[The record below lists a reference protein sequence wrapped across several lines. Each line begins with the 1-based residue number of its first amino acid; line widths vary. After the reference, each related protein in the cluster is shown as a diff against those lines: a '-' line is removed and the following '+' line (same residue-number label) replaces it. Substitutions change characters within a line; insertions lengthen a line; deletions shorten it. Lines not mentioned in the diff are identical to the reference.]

1 MPKLLP
7 IKSLFFLLTILLP
20 IFPAIGAD
28 RSTLFNTDWKFIHAD
43 PKGAES
49 PTFSDTTWR
58 TLNLPHDWSI
68 EGPFDQKWASCTAYL
83 PAGIG
88 WYRKSFTVPTDQSDK
103 HISIY
108 FEGIYEHS
116 QVWLNGY
123 LLGSRPWGY
132 ASFEYDLTPYLK
144 FGDAPNVIAVRV
156 DRSSIADTRWYPGAG
171 IYRNVF
177 LITTDKIHIPT
188 NGTYIT
194 THGSDIQIQTTVQD
208 SQTGL
213 AGAPRPSADLVT
225 ILHDAAGKELARSSQ
240 NAISPGASQTITQNL
255 TANNPHLWSLSDPYL
270 YEIESDIELNGK
282 IVDVTHTP
290 IGIRTIRFDP
300 DQGFFLNDHPTKI
313 KGVCLH
319 QDIGAL
325 GVAVPVKI
333 WEHRLELLKQLGCN
347 AIRTSHNPPSPEF
360 LDLCD
365 RMGFLVMDEAFDE
378 WTRGK
383 KKWTNGHNQGQFS
396 TDGYWQVFA
405 RWSDIDLADM
415 IRRDRNHPS
424 IILWS
429 IGNEIDYPNDAY
441 PPNSPELPP
450 IAERLVKVVKS
461 LDTTRPV
468 TAACAAPATNL
479 FLNDLDIDGYN
490 YMEHLYAGDHTAN
503 PKRVMFGSEN
513 AHTLNA
519 WLAVKDNDFI
529 SGQFLWTGAD
539 YLGEAPPWPAHA
551 SRSGLIDMANFPK
564 PQYFLRQTLW
574 AESPMVHLIANRFG
588 LVCYTNCDSV
598 ELFQNNTSL
607 GEKPNTPN
615 NNIIVWP
622 LPKDRSP
629 IKAVAKSKQ
638 NNQTVTDEVQIPGSP
653 VGLTL
658 LPGSTHLTAN
668 GQDIAPIELNI
679 VDAAVVRV
687 PVSTDAVTCAIT
699 GPAKILAI
707 ENGDITNHEERGAA
721 THHAFNGRMLIYLQ
735 SEPHPGEITLTVT
748 APGLKSDIV
757 KLTADCSS

>member
-1 MPKLLP
+1 MPQPLPTKL
-7 IKSLFFLLTILLP
+7 LFFLLTILLP
-20 IFPAIGAD
+20 IFTAIGAD

-49 PTFSDTTWR
+49 PTFNDTTWR

-68 EGPFDQKWASCTAYL
+68 EGPFDEKWASCTAYL
-83 PAGIG
+83 PGGIG
-88 WYRKSFTVPTDQSDK
+88 WYRKTFTLPADQK
-103 HISIY
+103 YNRISIY
-108 FEGIYEHS
+108 FEGVYEHS
-116 QVWLNGY
+116 QVWLNGH
-123 LLGSRPWGY
+123 LLGSRPSGFV
-132 ASFEYDLTPYLK
+132 SFAYDLTPYLN
-144 FGDAPNVIAVRV
+144 FSGAPNVIAVRV
-156 DRSSIADTRWYPGAG
+156 DRSSIADCRWYPGAG

-177 LITTDKIHIPT
+177 LITTDYIHIPID
-188 NGTYIT
+188 GTFVT
-194 THGSDIQIQTTVQD
+194 THGSDIQIQTTVQGA
-208 SQTGL
+208 QGGI
-213 AGAPRPSADLVT
+213 AGTFPPPDYLIT
-225 ILHDAAGKELARSSQ
+225 ILRDATGKELQRTQRAQLRL
-240 NAISPGASQTITQNL
+240 NGEETITQNL

-270 YEIESDIELNGK
+270 YDIESDIELNGK
-282 IVDVTHTP
+282 IVDVTHTSF
-290 IGIRTIRFDP
+290 GIRSIRFDA
-300 DQGFFLNDHPTKI
+300 DHGFFLNDQPTKL

-319 QDIGAL
+319 QDLGAL
-325 GVAVPVKI
+325 GVAVPAKI
-333 WEHRLELLKQLGCN
+333 WEHRLQLLKEAGCN

-383 KKWTNGHNQGQFS
+383 KKWTNGHNQGEFS
-396 TDGYWQVFA
+396 TDGYWQVFSQ
-405 RWSDIDLADM
+405 WSDSDLSDM

-424 IILWS
+424 IVLWS

-450 IAERLVKVVKS
+450 IAEHLVKVVKS
-461 LDTTRPV
+461 LDTSRPV

-503 PKRVMFGSEN
+503 PKRVIFGSEN

-539 YLGEAPPWPAHA
+539 YLGEAAPWPAHA
-551 SRSGLIDMANFPK
+551 SRSGLIDMAGFPK

-598 ELFQNNTSL
+598 ELFQNNISL
-607 GEKPNTPN
+607 GEKLNAPN
-615 NNIIVWP
+615 NNIVVWP
-622 LPKDRSP
+622 LPKDHSP

-638 NNQTVTDEVQIPGSP
+638 NNQTVTDEVQIPGAP
-653 VGLTL
+653 IGLKL
-658 LPGSTHLTAN
+658 LPGSTHLTAD
-668 GQDIAPIELNI
+668 GQDITPIELNI
-679 VDAAVVRV
+679 VDAAAVRV
-687 PVSTDAVTCAIT
+687 PASTDAVTCAII

-707 ENGDITNHEERGAA
+707 ENADITNHEERGVP
-721 THHAFNGRMLIYLQ
+721 THHAYNGRMLIYLQ
-735 SEPHPGEITLTVT
+735 SEKHPGEITLTVT
-748 APGLKSDIV
+748 APNLKSDTI
-757 KLTADCSS
+757 KLTAD